1 MESRKTFIGQNLNEL
16 EQDINQLKQEMQEII
31 ERGENE
37 SASSLLTS
45 SISLQFLE
53 FMNNYYRRT
62 GKKAKVILKALTEE
76 EFSEILGE

>member
-1 MESRKTFIGQNLNEL
+1 
-16 EQDINQLKQEMQEII
+16 
-31 ERGENE
+31 
-37 SASSLLTS
+37 LTS

-62 GKKAKVILKALTEE
+62 GKRAKVILKALTEE